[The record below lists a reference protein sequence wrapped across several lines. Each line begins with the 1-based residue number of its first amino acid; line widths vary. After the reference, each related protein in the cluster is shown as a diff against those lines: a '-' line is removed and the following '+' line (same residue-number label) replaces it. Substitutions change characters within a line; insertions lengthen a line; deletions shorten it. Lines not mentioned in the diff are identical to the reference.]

1 MKGDK
6 KMYKTIADF
15 GTFDVIDERI
25 QVVNVVKEPVITWDE
40 DYDWMEN
47 EVLDLTFWDMLWNVT
62 QVTGIILMIISFIV
76 SMCIFY
82 M

>member
-1 MKGDK
+1 
-6 KMYKTIADF
+6 MYKTIADF

-40 DYDWMEN
+40 DYDWREN
-47 EVLDLTFWDMLWNVT
+47 EIIELTFGDMLCDAT
-62 QVTGIILMIISFIV
+62 QVTGIILMVISFIV

>member
-1 MKGDK
+1 
-6 KMYKTIADF
+6 MYKTIADF

-47 EVLDLTFWDMLWNVT
+47 EVLDLTFWDMFWNVT
-62 QVTGIILMIISFIV
+62 QITGIILMIISFIV